1 MKVTGEAASAFSRR
15 GVRGREGYRL
25 GVDEGVGSLFAL
37 ASRMPSVRRATYRM
51 LSADARCSH
60 PCAGTPAAPTLPPTG
75 MDHSDGI
82 EGLYLEKMAVAGRNL
97 QDRAEDAPSTSG
109 SVGGDGSAG
118 VRKKRGKGRS
128 DVDLLLGGVPYR
140 HYVSA
145 QCNKEHKAVQVRR
158 GLGGKGGGTE
168 VGEEGEGRVWP
179 GVGGGCGGHGCVAIA
194 WDASGASTGSFEVRV
209 GCVEP

>member
-1 MKVTGEAASAFSRR
+1 M
-15 GVRGREGYRL
+15 
-25 GVDEGVGSLFAL
+25 
-37 ASRMPSVRRATYRM
+37 RAVLT
-51 LSADARCSH
+51 

-109 SVGGDGSAG
+109 SVGSDG

-158 GLGGKGGGTE
+158 GLGGKWGVQRLAGK
-168 VGEEGEGRVWP
+168 GR
-179 GVGGGCGGHGCVAIA
+179 GGCGQGWGRAAGGAFA
-194 WDASGASTGSFEVRV
+194 WLLLGTQARQVWVVLRCGWGVWSPEHKVPCGWACTF
-209 GCVEP
+209 

>member
-1 MKVTGEAASAFSRR
+1 
-15 GVRGREGYRL
+15 
-25 GVDEGVGSLFAL
+25 
-37 ASRMPSVRRATYRM
+37 
-51 LSADARCSH
+51 
-60 PCAGTPAAPTLPPTG
+60 

-158 GLGGKGGGTE
+158 GLAGEGGGAQRLAGKG
-168 VGEEGEGRVWP
+168 R
-179 GVGGGCGGHGCVAIA
+179 GGCGQGWGEGCGGCVCVAIA
-194 WDASGASTGSFEVRV
+194 WDASGASTGCFEVRV